1 MVRGLLLALMV
12 ALFYLGLGLDG
23 SGYSGPVSDHF
34 DGRRFHMAI
43 LRERHLSDY
52 VTWLAQREPGHWR
65 DYESIPP
72 GPPPPRRILGKDLRV
87 TPINH
92 ATVLIQTAGL
102 NILTDPIW
110 SYRASPFSFMGP
122 ERHIPP
128 GIRFEDLPPI
138 DAVLI
143 SHSHYDHM
151 DLATL
156 KRLWERDQPRI
167 FAGLGNAG
175 TLRAAGIGEVFET
188 DWWQARDLGPGVR
201 VHGVPAQHWTSRGL
215 FDRNHTLWLGY
226 VIEAPG
232 GAIYFAGDTGFG
244 PHYGLI
250 AARFP
255 ALRLALLPIGAYLP
269 RWFMQPVHMNPAE
282 AVAAWRILGADS
294 ALAIHYG
301 TFRLAE
307 EGQDQPP
314 ADLAQALA
322 QADLTADPGNER
334 ESAPGLLRIQGQT
347 GRDPACFRAVPF
359 GQAWQVPASC
369 GSRTQASLLAATRLV
384 PSGP

>member
-1 MVRGLLLALMV
+1 MTRGLLLALIV
-12 ALFYLGLGLDG
+12 ALLYLGLALDG
-23 SGYSGPVSDHF
+23 SGYNGPVSDHF

-43 LRERHLSDY
+43 PRERHLGDY
-52 VTWLAQREPGHWR
+52 VEWLVQREPGPWR
-65 DYESIPP
+65 DYEAIAP
-72 GPPPPRRILGKDLRV
+72 GPPPPRRVLGEALWV

-92 ATVLIQTAGL
+92 STVLIQTAGL

-110 SYRASPFSFMGP
+110 SHRASPFSFMGP
-122 ERHIPP
+122 DRHIPP

-151 DLATL
+151 DLPTL
-156 KRLWERDQPRI
+156 KRLWERDRPRI
-167 FAGLGNAG
+167 FVGLGNAG
-175 TLRAAGIGEVFET
+175 TLRAAGIGEVSET
-188 DWWQARDLGPGVR
+188 DWWQTRDLMPGVQ

-215 FDRNHTLWLGY
+215 FDRNRTLWLGY
-226 VIEAPG
+226 VLETPG

-244 PHYGLI
+244 PHYAAI
-250 AARFP
+250 ATRFP

-269 RWFMQPVHMNPAE
+269 RWFMQPVHMNPSE
-282 AVAAWRILGADS
+282 AVATWRMLGAAS
-294 ALAIHYG
+294 GLPIHYG

-314 ADLAQALA
+314 GDLAQALMQLEMTA
-322 QADLTADPGNER
+322 YPSSTPAPSPDLVQTGGGN
-334 ESAPGLLRIQGQT
+334 

-359 GQAWQVPASC
+359 GQGWQVPASC
-369 GSRTQASLLAATRLV
+369 GMQTPASPRAATKV
-384 PSGP
+384 ASTDP

>member
-1 MVRGLLLALMV
+1 MARGLLLALMV

-43 LRERHLSDY
+43 PRERHLSDY
-52 VTWLAQREPGHWR
+52 VAWLVQREPGPWR
-65 DYESIPP
+65 DYEAIAP
-72 GPPPPRRILGKDLRV
+72 GPPPPRRVLGEALRV

-122 ERHIPP
+122 DRHISP

-156 KRLWERDQPRI
+156 KRLWERDRPRI

-175 TLRAAGIGEVFET
+175 TLRAAGIGEVSET
-188 DWWQARDLGPGVR
+188 DWWQTRDLAPGVH

-215 FDRNHTLWLGY
+215 FDRNRTLWLGY
-226 VIEAPG
+226 VVETPG
-232 GAIYFAGDTGFG
+232 GAVYFAGDTGFG
-244 PHYGLI
+244 PHYEAI

-282 AVAAWRILGADS
+282 AVAAWRILGAAA
-294 ALAIHYG
+294 ALPIHYG

-322 QADLTADPGNER
+322 QADLTADPANEG
-334 ESAPGLLRIQGQT
+334 APAPDLLRTQVQT

-359 GQAWQVPASC
+359 GQTWQDPASC
-369 GSRTQASLLAATRLV
+369 GSQTQASSLAATRLV
-384 PSGP
+384 PGDP

>member
-1 MVRGLLLALMV
+1 MVRGLLLALIV
-12 ALFYLGLGLDG
+12 ALLYLGLALDG

-43 LRERHLSDY
+43 PRERHLSDY
-52 VTWLAQREPGHWR
+52 VAWLAQREPGPWR
-65 DYESIPP
+65 DYEAIAP
-72 GPPPPRRILGKDLRV
+72 GPPPPRRVLGEALRV

-92 ATVLIQTAGL
+92 STVLIQTAGL

-110 SYRASPFSFMGP
+110 SHRASPFSFMGP
-122 ERHIPP
+122 DRHIPP
-128 GIRFEDLPPI
+128 GIRFDDLPPI
-138 DAVLI
+138 DAVLV

-151 DLATL
+151 DLPTL
-156 KRLWERDQPRI
+156 KRLWERDRPRL
-167 FAGLGNAG
+167 FVGLGNAG
-175 TLRAAGIGEVFET
+175 TLRAAGIEEIIET
-188 DWWQARDLGPGVR
+188 DWWQSRDLTPGVR

-215 FDRNHTLWLGY
+215 FDRNRTLWLGY
-226 VIEAPG
+226 VVETPG

-244 PHYGLI
+244 PHQDAI

-282 AVAAWRILGADS
+282 AVATWRILGAAA
-294 ALAIHYG
+294 ALPIHYG

-314 ADLAQALA
+314 ADLAQALS
-322 QADLTADPGNER
+322 QVDLTAAPGNEGAP
-334 ESAPGLLRIQGQT
+334 APGLLRIQDQT

-359 GQAWQVPASC
+359 GQAWQVPPSCESQTPASP
-369 GSRTQASLLAATRLV
+369 LAATRLV
-384 PSGP
+384 ATDP

>member
-1 MVRGLLLALMV
+1 MARGLLLALMV
-12 ALFYLGLGLDG
+12 ALLYLGLALDG

-43 LRERHLSDY
+43 PRDRRLRDY
-52 VTWLAQREPGHWR
+52 VAWLAQREPGPWR
-65 DYESIPP
+65 DFEAIAP
-72 GPPPPRRILGKDLRV
+72 GPPPPRRVLGEALRV

-92 ATVLIQTAGL
+92 STVLIQTAGL
-102 NILTDPIW
+102 NMLTDPIW
-110 SYRASPFSFMGP
+110 SQRASPFSFMGP

-138 DAVLI
+138 DAVLV

-156 KRLWERDQPRI
+156 KRLWERDHPRI

-175 TLRAAGIGEVFET
+175 TLRAAGIGAVIET
-188 DWWQARDLGPGVR
+188 DWWQARDLSPGVR

-215 FDRNHTLWLGY
+215 FDRNRTLWLGY
-226 VIEAPG
+226 VVETPG

-244 PHYGLI
+244 PHYNAI

-282 AVAAWRILGADS
+282 AVAAWRILGAAS

-307 EGQDQPP
+307 EGQDQPL
-314 ADLAQALA
+314 AALAQALS
-322 QADLTADPGNER
+322 QPDLTADSGIGRTPGVV
-334 ESAPGLLRIQGQT
+334 RIQSGDAPT
-347 GRDPACFRAVPF
+347 CFRAVPF
-359 GQAWQVPASC
+359 GQAWQVPRSCESQIPASP
-369 GSRTQASLLAATRLV
+369 LPATRLV
-384 PSGP
+384 ATDP